1 MECIDDSLLM
11 ATEIEQIKE
20 IVYMQ
25 ERFQYAYGWSTS
37 WEKSSVSV
45 LNPGQEHAETIK
57 LVSISPEDKENPLKK
72 RTINM
77 PIIQNRIE
85 FMKVWIDE
93 NETGFGEIAEVIENF
108 RCSPCLNNAN
118 QKACECSTKCKNKS
132 FNVAPTNT

>member
-1 MECIDDSLLM
+1 MECMDDSLLM

-77 PIIQNRIE
+77 PIIQN
-85 FMKVWIDE
+85 
-93 NETGFGEIAEVIENF
+93 
-108 RCSPCLNNAN
+108 
-118 QKACECSTKCKNKS
+118 
-132 FNVAPTNT
+132 